1 MCSNATTAAAAS
13 SSSSSLTGGSA
24 ARLLGLH
31 VALHAQVAPASGFVV
46 GSVMTTMGLRAALLR
61 LPAVASVEVFFPF
74 DYGTESGR
82 AATMFD
88 RQWDLV
94 TIEGWFPS
102 INSFIHEIRRISEP
116 SWGHAAAVAAWGDD
130 DEGDKRNNNYDAH
143 GNLVDEAGEA
153 ASLRSLRLSSELAQS
168 EGFLRRHGPVVL
180 FWCLDPSF
188 PGLQQLAL
196 MDVDGFHSQR
206 GAAELRSLTNG
217 RTPWRTCHSLPT
229 RAARPHHRHHRH
241 HH

>member
-1 MCSNATTAAAAS
+1 MRLLRSIVFPALLALAALLSSSASSSTSVQQCDNSSS

-24 ARLLGLH
+24 ARLRGLH

-94 TIEGWFPS
+94 IIEGWFPS

-130 DEGDKRNNNYDAH
+130 DEGEKRNNNYDAH

-153 ASLRSLRLSSELAQS
+153 TRRPASTGVRP
-168 EGFLRRHGPVVL
+168 EGEWQVSTR
-180 FWCLDPSF
+180 
-188 PGLQQLAL
+188 
-196 MDVDGFHSQR
+196 
-206 GAAELRSLTNG
+206 
-217 RTPWRTCHSLPT
+217 
-229 RAARPHHRHHRH
+229 RAACVCACVCA
-241 HH
+241 